1 MEKMPDFNF
10 INNLTQDIINIYNIE
25 VPIKNMNIVVKK
37 LGGSVRENFV
47 DKEYRRASMLQKIGD
62 GFRIYVKEDD
72 PRRTR
77 FRIAQKLGILFLDMR
92 YLIDGNIWDK
102 YKDNEIV
109 DVSHHSLSVMSIAMS
124 NYFAHAL
131 LMPKDEY
138 IKILND
144 KLFVKNDKLLINDI
158 AEYFNVTPGMVRG
171 RGYDLKLLKR
181 VFE

>member
-1 MEKMPDFNF
+1 MKEMPNF
-10 INNLTQDIINIYNIE
+10 DLIDNLTQDIINIYNIE

-47 DKEYRRASMLQKIGD
+47 VKEYSRDSMLQKIGD

-77 FRIAQKLGILFLDMR
+77 FRIAQELGILFLDMG
-92 YLIDGNIWDK
+92 YLTDVNIWDK

-109 DVSHHSLSVMSIAMS
+109 DFSHNSLSVMSIMTS
-124 NYFAHAL
+124 YYFAHAL
-131 LMPKDEY
+131 LMPKGEY
-138 IKILND
+138 IKVLND
-144 KLFVKNDKLLINDI
+144 KLFIKDDELLIKDI
-158 AEYFNVTPGMVRG
+158 AEYFNVTPENVRT
-171 RGYDLKLLKR
+171 RGCDLKLRKR

>member
-1 MEKMPDFNF
+1 MKKMPDFNF

-47 DKEYRRASMLQKIGD
+47 DKEYRRDSMLQKICD
-62 GFRIYVKEDD
+62 GFRIYVREDD
-72 PRRTR
+72 PRRVR
-77 FRIAQKLGILFLDMR
+77 FRIAQELGTLFLNMG
-92 YLIDGNIWDK
+92 YLIDESIWDK

-109 DVSHHSLSVMSIAMS
+109 DSSHPSLSVISIMMF
-124 NYFAHAL
+124 NYFAHAF

-138 IKILND
+138 IKVLND
-144 KLFVKNDKLLINDI
+144 KLYINDV
-158 AEYFNVTPGMVRG
+158 AEYFNVTPEMVRG